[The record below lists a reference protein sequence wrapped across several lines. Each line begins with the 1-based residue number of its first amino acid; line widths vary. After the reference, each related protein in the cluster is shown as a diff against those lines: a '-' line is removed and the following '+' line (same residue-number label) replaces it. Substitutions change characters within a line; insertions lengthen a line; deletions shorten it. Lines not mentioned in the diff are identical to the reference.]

1 MVIRTEWVCNHTSD
15 NKMATTCIGS
25 PICLSQLQ
33 LPRKEEEPS
42 YERKGKFA
50 LKDWQR
56 SGKLLGIETKVVIG
70 WFKPQ
75 LWMWL
80 LDSNFNFECD
90 WLIKLSDKKL
100 SNNKLSDKNWTSEL
114 VEKRSFFKSITIE
127 EIVILMIKWYEG

>member
-1 MVIRTEWVCNHTSD
+1 M
-15 NKMATTCIGS
+15 
-25 PICLSQLQ
+25 CLSQLH
-33 LPRKEEEPS
+33 LPRKEEQPS

-80 LDSNFNFECD
+80 FDSNFNFECD